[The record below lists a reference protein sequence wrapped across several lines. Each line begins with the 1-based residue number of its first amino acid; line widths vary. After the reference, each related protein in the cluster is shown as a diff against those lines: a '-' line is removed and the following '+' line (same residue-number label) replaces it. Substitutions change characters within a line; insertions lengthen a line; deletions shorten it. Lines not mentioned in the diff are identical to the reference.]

1 MRRNSRSFTKK
12 YKKQKAFLISLMCL
26 ISGSAFALPPG
37 FVYLQQADSSIQR
50 DMRYAGK
57 HNFVGRPIHG
67 YVKPQCILTKEAA
80 TALAKVQKELAQ
92 SSLSLKVYDCYRPQE
107 AVADFVAWSKLPLH
121 QEMKVEFYPNVDKTE
136 LFARGYIAEQS
147 SHSRGS
153 TVDVTI
159 VPLPYLAQPNYRP
172 GQKLVSCTAPYLQRY
187 RDNSI
192 DMGTGYD
199 CFDEHAHPDNAD
211 INLVAKQ
218 NRILL
223 SEIMKKYGFTAYDK
237 EWWHFTLA
245 SEPHPDESFNFPVK

>member
-1 MRRNSRSFTKK
+1 MCRNSRSFTKIH
-12 YKKQKAFLISLMCL
+12 KKQKALLITFISL
-26 ISGSAFALPPG
+26 ISGSAIALPPG
-37 FVYLQQADSSIQR
+37 FVYLQEVDSSIQR

-57 HNFVGRPIHG
+57 HNFIGRPIKG
-67 YVKPQCILTKEAA
+67 YTKPQCILTNEAA
-80 TALAKVQKELAQ
+80 QALAKVQKELAQ
-92 SSLSLKVYDCYRPQE
+92 SSLSLKVYDCYRPTD
-107 AVADFVAWSKLPLH
+107 AVADFVTWSKLPH
-121 QEMKVEFYPNVDKTE
+121 QQEMKAEFYPNVEKTE
-136 LFARGYIAEQS
+136 LFNQGYIAEKS

-153 TVDVTI
+153 TIDVTI

-172 GQKLVSCTAPYLQRY
+172 GQKLISCTAPYLQRF

-199 CFDEHAHPDNAD
+199 CFDEHAHPDNTD

-223 SEIMKKYGFTAYDK
+223 SEIMKKYGFTSYDK

-245 SEPHPDESFNFPVK
+245 NEPHPEESFNFPVK